1 MVLFFFL
8 LLLLP
13 LSSHA
18 HSRWSCP
25 EPRSL
30 DTGIKTGPCGD
41 ETNIFSNN
49 NNDDKLI
56 EIAPGPLRVTFVES
70 VHHTGAPFRITLSND
85 GSDTT
90 QPCILLDHIPHN
102 DCCSPNIMDENTYT
116 PYVIT
121 ITIPN
126 VSCEKCSLHLT
137 NPMTDK
143 IGIDGSPSGI
153 GCTDPNGT
161 CFSVYHSCTMP
172 FKILGNVSTGAVPRE
187 EYNCPYSSSSSNS
200 DWPTSW
206 MGDDGMVAD
215 ASVSG
220 VYRRI
225 SSIWSTEDYTLTTV
239 PEAYTKDTGDICKVG
254 IGASSSSSSVSNF
267 DENES
272 NHDEPESNEITVMD
286 KDEPESDDV
295 ESTTAENNVAAMEDE
310 MTVIDKDVLPGETIV
325 STAEDPGMQASS
337 AAIQDVTHFM
347 GVLYNVLV
355 VTLVAIK
362 LAV

>member
-1 MVLFFFL
+1 MMLL

-41 ETNIFSNN
+41 ETNIFFS

-85 GSDTT
+85 GSDTIK
-90 QPCILLDHIPHN
+90 PCILLDHIPHN
-102 DCCSPNIMDENTYT
+102 DCCSPNIMDDTSYT

-143 IGIDGSPSGI
+143 IGIDGAPSGI

-161 CFSVYHSCTMP
+161 CLSVYHSCTMP
-172 FKILGNVSTGAVPRE
+172 FKIVGNVSNGAIPRNE
-187 EYNCPYSSSSSNS
+187 FICPYSSSASNS

-206 MGDDGMVAD
+206 MGDDGMIAD

-239 PEAYTKDTGDICKVG
+239 SEAYTKDTGDICKVG
-254 IGASSSSSSVSNF
+254 IGASSSSSSSVSN
-267 DENES
+267 
-272 NHDEPESNEITVMD
+272 V
-286 KDEPESDDV
+286 DEPESDDV
-295 ESTTAENNVAAMEDE
+295 ESITAENNEITVMDE
-310 MTVIDKDVLPGETIV
+310 EVLPGDTIV

-337 AAIQDVTHFM
+337 AAFQDGTHFM

-355 VTLVAIK
+355 VTFVAIK
-362 LAV
+362 LAL